1 MLILTRKI
9 EEKIKIG
16 DNTVITILGI
26 EGGSVKIG
34 IDAPR
39 EITILRMEVLEQL
52 QKENI
57 DSVAKNATDITRA
70 AQLIKKKFSKE

>member
-16 DNTVITILGI
+16 DDTVITILGI

-34 IDAPR
+34 IDAPKAV
-39 EITILRMEVLEQL
+39 TILRMEVIEQV
-52 QKENI
+52 QKENV
-57 DSVAKNATDITRA
+57 DAVAKNTVDIARA
-70 AQLIKKKFSKE
+70 AQLVKKKFFKE